1 MTDNLFEQLPTDQPV
16 LDENKNYYEE
26 LVGPNAKFKTNEDL
40 AKGKYYADELIKIKN
55 LREDAMRDEILKLQA
70 EVAAKAKL
78 EDMVSQ
84 MKERLTSSNPPPAN
98 EDNTKPALKLE
109 DLEGLFEKK
118 FQQQKLLDKQTD
130 NANLVRNKLK
140 EQWGNNYATVLK
152 DKAEALGMSET
163 FVNTLAKDNPQV
175 LFRALELDQ
184 VKDNSFQSPPRSVQR
199 SDTFSPKGGIKRNWD
214 YYVDLK
220 NKDKNAWLDPKI
232 SIQMQKDAI
241 EYGEAFYTK

>member
-16 LDENKNYYEE
+16 IDENKNYYEE
-26 LVGPNAKFKTNEDL
+26 LVGPDAKFKTNEDL

-55 LREDAMRDEILKLQA
+55 LREDEMRDEILKLQA

-84 MKERLTSSNPPPAN
+84 MKERLTSSNNTQAN
-98 EDNTKPALKLE
+98 EDNTKPAIKPE
-109 DLEGLFEKK
+109 DIESMFDRKY
-118 FQQQKLLDKQTD
+118 QQQKLVERQTE

-152 DKAEALGMSET
+152 DKAESLGMSET

-175 LFRALELDQ
+175 LFRALELGSQ
-184 VKDNSFQSPPRSVQR
+184 SKDDSFQSPPRSVQR
-199 SDTFSPKGGIKRNWD
+199 SDSFSPKGAKRRNWD
-214 YYVDLK
+214 YYIDLK
-220 NKDKNAWLDPKI
+220 NKDRSAWLDPKT

-241 EYGEAFYTK
+241 EQGEAFYT